1 MFLGQI
7 KFFLG
12 NRVFIGRSSTYLFG
26 KSVCI
31 VRSRKDFKGK
41 TFSIDNQIYIYWVKL
56 LSLLDQVNIHLGKSV
71 CIARSRKDFRG
82 KTFSID
88 NQIYIYWVKLLSLL
102 DQVNIYYVNCFGF
115 VWGKLFIGSSCKDL
129 FE

>member
-12 NRVFIGRSSTYLFG
+12 NRVFIGRSTTYLFG

-31 VRSRKDFKGK
+31 ARSRKDFKCK
-41 TFSIDNQIYIYWVKL
+41 TFSIDNQIY
-56 LSLLDQVNIHLGKSV
+56 IHLGKSV

>member
-56 LSLLDQVNIHLGKSV
+56 LSLLDQVNI
-71 CIARSRKDFRG
+71 
-82 KTFSID
+82 
-88 NQIYIYWVKLLSLL
+88 
-102 DQVNIYYVNCFGF
+102 YYVNCFGF

-129 FE
+129 FEYNCFQQILFFQDFYKIYDSVQYR